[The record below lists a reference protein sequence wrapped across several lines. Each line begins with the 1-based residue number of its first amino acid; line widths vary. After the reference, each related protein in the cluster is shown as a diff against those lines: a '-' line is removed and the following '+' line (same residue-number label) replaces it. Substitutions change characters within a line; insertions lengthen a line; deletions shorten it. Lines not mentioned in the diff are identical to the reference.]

1 MCQCHGV
8 VSLNVRKGLQDLK
21 HDNEFDEKTGDD
33 RDCLSPL
40 APLGDMEEKSPLS
53 IELPVSPE
61 NKSHLKKRRSK
72 VSQNFCKKICE
83 SVVKR
88 ILRQD
93 ILTRS
98 AMMMI
103 ISQL

>member
-21 HDNEFDEKTGDD
+21 HDNDYDEKTGDD
-33 RDCLSPL
+33 RDCLSSL

-72 VSQNFCKKICE
+72 VSQKFCKKIA
-83 SVVKR
+83 KA
-88 ILRQD
+88 L
-93 ILTRS
+93 
-98 AMMMI
+98 
-103 ISQL
+103 

>member
-8 VSLNVRKGLQDLK
+8 VSSNVRKGLQDLK

-61 NKSHLKKRRSK
+61 NKSHLKKKEIKGLPK
-72 VSQNFCKKICE
+72 VLICK
-83 SVVKR
+83 SVVKK

>member
-40 APLGDMEEKSPLS
+40 ASLSDMEEKSPLS
-53 IELPVSPE
+53 IKLPVSPE
-61 NKSHLKKRRSK
+61 NKSHLMNRRSK
-72 VSQNFCKKICE
+72 VSQKF
-83 SVVKR
+83 
-88 ILRQD
+88 
-93 ILTRS
+93 
-98 AMMMI
+98 
-103 ISQL
+103 